1 MSSRAIIIFSFE
13 NKDVTVQCP
22 KNIKMKDIC
31 QKYSQNIG
39 HDIDSLYFLYEGNV
53 INLESSFEDLV
64 LPNDKVNNKIKILVS
79 KKENEKNYCPFC
91 NVKTELKT
99 KEIEIINLSNNAIK
113 KGINEIEKYI
123 QKLIDNCYI
132 ESIKIQMKNVN
143 YFLSSISEQ
152 VENYNKN
159 LQKSLINI
167 TKYDNS
173 KIDEKNVNLKN
184 DKIDKENN
192 RNKEKEL
199 NENQQKELEKKKR
212 LEEEE
217 RKKKEQIQKRKKEEE
232 EKKKIEQKRLEEEE
246 KKKKE
251 QIQKRLKEEEEKK
264 KKEQKRL
271 EEEERKKK
279 EQKRLKEEEE
289 KKKIEQKRIEEEEK
303 KKKELLLK
311 RLEEDKKKE
320 QKKLEEEEKKKKE
333 QIQKKLGEQGKK
345 KKIEE
350 MKKEEDAKTLEQ
362 TNNEKKKLDFDK
374 LKKDQFDK
382 PKLKYTMS
390 SPNLGYACTCTNL
403 MVLRQY
409 IYVGTDFAE
418 IPLMLKN
425 DGLYDWP
432 SGQTKLIFEK
442 KFKIKGKNV
451 VLNSIEPGQE
461 QQCIVK
467 IEGLGQLPVGEYE
480 TGVYFNINGFN
491 CGNLMKMKINIIKKE
506 GDPKIKYQELIN
518 QFRNEYTLSEEEYSD
533 DDLYSIL
540 ESNSFNLEKAF
551 KCIIGEI

>member
-53 INLESSFEDLV
+53 INLELSFEDLV
-64 LPNDKVNNKIKILVS
+64 LPNDKVNNKIKIVVA

-91 NVKTELKT
+91 NVKTELKS

-192 RNKEKEL
+192 GNKEKEL
-199 NENQQKELEKKKR
+199 YENQQKELEKKKR

-217 RKKKEQIQKRKKEEE
+217 RKKKEQ
-232 EKKKIEQKRLEEEE
+232 
-246 KKKKE
+246 
-251 QIQKRLKEEEEKK
+251 
-264 KKEQKRL
+264 KRL

-279 EQKRLKEEEE
+279 EQIQKRLKEEEE

-350 MKKEEDAKTLEQ
+350 MKKEEDAKTLAQ

-467 IEGLGQLPVGEYE
+467 IEGLGKLPVGEYE

-518 QFRNEYTLSEEEYSD
+518 QFRNEYSLSEAEYSD

-540 ESNSFNLEKAF
+540 ESNSFNLEEAF
-551 KCIIGEI
+551 KCIFGDI